1 MVRRGRLLNVFEP
14 NEDATKTPARYAPGK
29 GERRMPEGPTEERAR
44 TRRYE
49 RAFVLR
55 VWREED
61 GTAGTAFRGSIVE
74 FDTGQRLCFS
84 SLRDLH
90 DFLSLRLS

>member
-1 MVRRGRLLNVFEP
+1 
-14 NEDATKTPARYAPGK
+14 
-29 GERRMPEGPTEERAR
+29 MPEGPLEERVR
-44 TRRYE
+44 PRRYE

-74 FDTGQRLCFS
+74 LDTGQRLFFS